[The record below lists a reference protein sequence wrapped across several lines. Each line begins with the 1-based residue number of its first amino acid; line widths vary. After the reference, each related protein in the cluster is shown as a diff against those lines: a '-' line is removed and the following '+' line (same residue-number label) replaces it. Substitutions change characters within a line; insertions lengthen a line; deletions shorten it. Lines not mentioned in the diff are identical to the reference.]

1 MDARLPDKQYM
12 KIGEVSRLTSL
23 NSSVLRFWE
32 TEFAQLRPI
41 KSRSGQRL
49 YTKENFEL
57 ILNIRHLLYQEKLT
71 IAGARNR
78 IAKLSGDNETCLPE
92 DNPGA
97 AKNNLLH
104 EVRQDL
110 QKLRDWL
117 G

>member
-1 MDARLPDKQYM
+1 M
-12 KIGEVSRLTSL
+12 KIGEVSRLASL

-57 ILNIRHLLYQEKLT
+57 ILNIRDLLYQEKLT

-78 IAKLSGDNETCLPE
+78 IAKLSGDNETCQPE
-92 DNPGA
+92 DNPDAG
-97 AKNNLLH
+97 KNNLLH